1 MTSPS
6 LDIFKEDL
14 RGNPVWVD
22 AVGDLENARL
32 RVSQLASAIPGEYF
46 VFDQRTRQIVV
57 RLGSNRIEWT

>member
-1 MTSPS
+1 MTSPG

-22 AVGDLENARL
+22 TVGDLENARL
-32 RVSQLASAIPGEYF
+32 RLSQLSSVIPGKYF

-57 RLGSNRIEWT
+57 RLGSDRIDWT